1 MEGINRNRIVSRVG
15 NVDWG
20 GGKCFW
26 VWIFLEKGDGFPI
39 PLSQYG
45 SVAGD
50 AAAPEKAPS
59 FVILWLPERNELF
72 VHNPF

>member
-1 MEGINRNRIVSRVG
+1 MGRQQL
-15 NVDWG
+15 
-20 GGKCFW
+20 
-26 VWIFLEKGDGFPI
+26 FLGLDLFGKGDGLPI
-39 PLSQYG
+39 PLPQYG

-59 FVILWLPERNELF
+59 FVIHWLPERNELF

>member
-20 GGKCFW
+20 GGNCFW
-26 VWIFLEKGDGFPI
+26 GLDLFGKGDGLPI
-39 PLSQYG
+39 PLPQYG

-50 AAAPEKAPS
+50 AAEPEKAP
-59 FVILWLPERNELF
+59 
-72 VHNPF
+72 

>member
-1 MEGINRNRIVSRVG
+1 LFLGLDLFG
-15 NVDWG
+15 KG
-20 GGKCFW
+20 G
-26 VWIFLEKGDGFPI
+26 VLPI
-39 PLSQYG
+39 PLPQYG

-50 AAAPEKAPS
+50 AAAPQKAPS